1 MLHRPYKPL
10 KYWNHSLIFF
20 AVLLYALGGFKTT
33 AMAVGRSQTISLE
46 NPTKDAS
53 VQLAQNQPNLCRQ
66 VNSEKGL
73 AVRSR
78 PDPSSE
84 RIGGLDQSQQ
94 VVLAAGERRIPGP
107 DGRLWVEI
115 VSPIN
120 GYVALGF
127 PNSEINLIGC
137 QETVANQPQNSA
149 SDSGVVN
156 LCRRISGEVSA
167 AGLAV
172 HMEASSNSPSLGAL
186 PPGGRVMLVPNY
198 QLIPEKEV
206 SLILWVEIAA
216 PIAGFITADNLI
228 MCDDVG
234 QIPANTQ
241 ISGAATPVATNST
254 ATEKNPALCRRVE
267 RRVAPNG
274 LAIRANAASSAT
286 YLGGVEAG
294 GDVYLVPNY
303 REIPDPNDANRK
315 WLQIT
320 APIPGFISAGNLVM
334 CR

>member
-1 MLHRPYKPL
+1 MSKKHL
-10 KYWNHSLIFF
+10 NHWSQWLIFF
-20 AVLLYALGGFKTT
+20 TFMAASCGGLKTPATPLAGALE
-33 AMAVGRSQTISLE
+33 ADEIVAE
-46 NPTKDAS
+46 AS
-53 VQLAQNQPNLCRQ
+53 ANLCRQ

-73 AVRSR
+73 AVRAR

-84 RIGGLDQSQQ
+84 QIGGLDQNQQ
-94 VVLAAGERRIPGP
+94 VILAAGARRIPGP

-120 GYVALGF
+120 GYVAVGF

-149 SDSGVVN
+149 SESGVVN

-172 HMEASSNSPSLGAL
+172 HKEASRNSPSLGAL

-198 QLIPEKEV
+198 QLIADKEV
-206 SLILWVEIAA
+206 SPLLWVEIAA
-216 PIAGFITADNLI
+216 PIAGFIPADNLI
-228 MCDDVG
+228 MCDDMG

-241 ISGAATPVATNST
+241 ASGAGTPVANNST

-267 RRVAPNG
+267 PRVAPNG
-274 LAIRANAASSAT
+274 LAIRANASSSAT
-286 YLGGVEAG
+286 YLGGVEPG

-303 REIPDPNDANRK
+303 QEIPDPNDANRK